1 MTPWTPGAPPR
12 LRPSLQTACGLA
24 LLTVLLAGCTV
35 FGNVGAPTDAH
46 NAIAPGS
53 AVPHGA
59 TDLAIKV
66 FPKPLRHP
74 EYTVIVYHNVNTV
87 GEFAPEDLTVPV
99 GATVQWIWTDQYDQH
114 NVWWVDQN
122 LPNSPTMGAGFK
134 WAVQFLKPGQYDY
147 YCTLHPGMIGRVTVT
162 G

>member
-1 MTPWTPGAPPR
+1 MTLWTTGAARR
-12 LRPSLQTACGLA
+12 LRPSLPTAC
-24 LLTVLLAGCTV
+24 LLTLVTLLLSSCAL

-46 NAIAPGS
+46 NAFAPTS
-53 AVPHGA
+53 VLPHA
-59 TDLAIKV
+59 TTNLAIKV
-66 FPKPLRHP
+66 FPKPLPHP
-74 EYTVIVYHNVNTV
+74 QYTVVIYHNVNTV
-87 GEFAPEDLTVPV
+87 GEFAPEILTVPV
-99 GATVQWIWTDQYDQH
+99 GATVQWVWTDQYDEH

-122 LPNSPTMGAGFK
+122 LPNSPTMGSGYK